1 MANTFSNTE
10 KVKMIATEVADK
22 CPYLKEATSYM
33 TQGQLDGKKYGRT
46 YKIYIPDPG
55 KVVDGLDADPDSLVE
70 VEVPVTLENKNT
82 SFEVNVWNKLTDIED
97 FKKEIV
103 KPKAVLLAQS
113 LDKAAIDQTVFKAAQ
128 ATVGSAN
135 FATLSDASM
144 KLDEAKVAG
153 TKVAFVKPTVAGKI
167 ANGGLANFIPDDIQ
181 RKIYADA
188 YLGQYAGAAVINEA
202 NLPVV
207 DATNIS
213 AAAAKLVL
221 DANSGNKSFEPVTSV
236 SGTGLKAGWAFSAD
250 GLKVV
255 GKDGI
260 QTDQDYTI
268 IVDKDGKIP
277 ELRIT
282 VDGNAEGNPNAW
294 VPASQ
299 SAATA
304 INLTPILTE
313 GAKYYVGQ
321 VRTQKALGVDTYK
334 FDDLPGSENATETVD
349 GISIKMSQYGDGQ
362 HMKVL
367 GRLDAPHAF
376 TLPEPREA
384 VTVYF
389 ER

>member
-1 MANTFSNTE
+1 MANVFSNTD

-46 YKIYIPDPG
+46 YKVYIPDPG
-55 KVVDGLDADPDSLVE
+55 KVVDGLVADPDNLQE

-113 LDKAAIDQTVFKAAQ
+113 LDKAAIDTTVFKAAQ
-128 ATVGSAN
+128 AVVGSAN

-144 KLDEAKVAG
+144 ALDEAKVAG

-213 AAAAKLVL
+213 T
-221 DANSGNKSFEPVTSV
+221 ANASVTLTDVSGKGFEPITSV

-260 QTDQDYTI
+260 QTDQDYAI

-282 VDGNAEGNPNAW
+282 VDGQAFGNPNAW
-294 VPASQ
+294 VASGT
-299 SAATA
+299 SA
-304 INLTPILTE
+304 LTLSPILTE
-313 GAKYYVGQ
+313 GSKYYVGQ

-334 FDDLPGSENATETVD
+334 FEDLPGSENATETVD
-349 GISIKMSQYGDGQ
+349 GISIKMSQYGNGTN
-362 HMKVL
+362 MTVL
-367 GRLDAPHAF
+367 GRLDAPYAF

-389 ER
+389 KK

>member
-1 MANTFSNTE
+1 MANVFSNTD

-46 YKIYIPDPG
+46 YKVYIPDPG
-55 KVVDGLDADPDSLVE
+55 KVVDGLVADPDNLQE

-113 LDKAAIDQTVFKAAQ
+113 LDKAAIDTTVFKAAQ
-128 ATVGSAN
+128 AVVGSAN

-144 KLDEAKVAG
+144 ALDEAKVAG

-213 AAAAKLVL
+213 AANASVTLTDV
-221 DANSGNKSFEPVTSV
+221 SGKGFEPITSV
-236 SGTGLKAGWAFSAD
+236 SGTGLKAGWAFSAE

-260 QTDQDYTI
+260 QTEQDYAI

-282 VDGNAEGNPNAW
+282 VDGQAFGNPNAW
-294 VPASQ
+294 VASGT
-299 SAATA
+299 TA
-304 INLTPILTE
+304 LTLRPILNE
-313 GAKYYVGQ
+313 GDKYFVGQ

-349 GISIKMSQYGDGQ
+349 GISIKMSQYGNGTN
-362 HMKVL
+362 MTVL
-367 GRLDAPHAF
+367 GRLDAPYAF

-389 ER
+389 KK

>member
-1 MANTFSNTE
+1 MANEFSNTQ

-33 TQGQLDGKKYGRT
+33 TQGQLEGKKYGRT
-46 YKIYIPDPG
+46 YKVYIPDPG
-55 KVVDGLDADPDSLVE
+55 KVVDGLDADPADINE

-113 LDKAAIDQTVFKAAQ
+113 LDKAAIDKTVFNAAQ
-128 ATVGSAN
+128 AVVGSAN

-144 KLDEAKVAG
+144 ALDEAKVAG
-153 TKVAFVKPTVAGKI
+153 TKVCFVKPTVAGKI

-181 RKIYADA
+181 RDIYREN

-213 AAAAKLVL
+213 AAAASVTLTDV
-221 DANSGNKSFEPVTSV
+221 SGKGFEPITSV
-236 SGTGLKAGWAFSAD
+236 SGTGLKAGWAFTAD

-260 QTDQDYTI
+260 QTDQDYAI

-282 VDGNAEGNPNAW
+282 VEGQAFGNPNAW
-294 VPASQ
+294 VKSGT
-299 SAATA
+299 SA
-304 INLTPILTE
+304 LTLSPILEE
-313 GAKYYVGQ
+313 GKKYFVGQ

-349 GISIKMSQYGDGQ
+349 GISIKMSQYGDGN

-376 TLPEPREA
+376 TLPEQREA
-384 VTVYF
+384 VAVYF
-389 ER
+389 EKA

>member
-1 MANTFSNTE
+1 MANVFSNTD

-46 YKIYIPDPG
+46 YKVYIPDPG
-55 KVVDGLDADPDSLVE
+55 KVVDGLVADPDNLQE

-113 LDKAAIDQTVFKAAQ
+113 LDKAAIDTTVFKAAQ
-128 ATVGSAN
+128 AVVGSAN

-144 KLDEAKVAG
+144 ALDEAKVAG

-213 AAAAKLVL
+213 AANASVTLTDV
-221 DANSGNKSFEPVTSV
+221 SGKGFEPITSV

-260 QTDQDYTI
+260 QTDQDYAI

-282 VDGNAEGNPNAW
+282 VDGQAFGNPNAW
-294 VPASQ
+294 VASGT
-299 SAATA
+299 SA
-304 INLTPILTE
+304 LTLSPILGE
-313 GAKYYVGQ
+313 GKKFYVGQ

-334 FDDLPGSENATETVD
+334 FEDLPGSENATETVD
-349 GISIKMSQYGDGQ
+349 GISIKMSQYGNGTN
-362 HMKVL
+362 MTVL
-367 GRLDAPHAF
+367 GRLDAPYAF

-389 ER
+389 EK

>member
-1 MANTFSNTE
+1 MANSFSNTE
-10 KVKMIATEVADK
+10 KVKMVATKVADE
-22 CPYLKEATSYM
+22 CTYLKEATSYM
-33 TQGQLDGKKYGRT
+33 TQGQLEGKKYGRT

-55 KVVDGLDADPDSLVE
+55 KVVDGLDADPDSIVE
-70 VEVPVTLENKNT
+70 VEVPVTLDNKNT
-82 SFEVNVWNKLTDIED
+82 SFELDAWNRLTDIED

-103 KPKAVLLAQS
+103 NKRAVKLAQS
-113 LDKAAIDQTVFKAAQ
+113 LDTAAIEQCVFKSAQ
-128 ATVGSAN
+128 AVVGSAN
-135 FATLSDASM
+135 FATLSDASEAL
-144 KLDEAKVAG
+144 KEAKVAG
-153 TKVAFVKPTVAGKI
+153 KRVAFVKPTVAGKI
-167 ANGGLANFIPDDIQ
+167 ANGGLANYIPDDIQ
-181 RKIYADA
+181 RDIYREN

-213 AAAAKLVL
+213 AAAASVTLTDV
-221 DANSGNKSFEPVTSV
+221 SGKGFEPITSV
-236 SGTGLKAGWAFSAD
+236 SGTGLKAGWAFTAD

-260 QTDQDYTI
+260 ETDQDYAI

-282 VDGNAEGNPNAW
+282 VEGQAYGNPNAW
-294 VPASQ
+294 VKSGT
-299 SAATA
+299 SA
-304 INLTPILTE
+304 LSLSPVLTE
-313 GAKYYVGQ
+313 GKKYYVGQ

-349 GISIKMSQYGDGQ
+349 GISIKMSQYGDGN

-376 TLPEPREA
+376 TLPEQREA

-389 ER
+389 EK

>member
-1 MANTFSNTE
+1 MANSFSNTE

-33 TQGQLDGKKYGRT
+33 TQGQLEGKKYGRT
-46 YKIYIPDPG
+46 YKVYIPDPG

-82 SFEVNVWNKLTDIED
+82 SFEVNAWNKLTDIED

-113 LDKAAIDQTVFKAAQ
+113 LDKAAIDKTVFNAAQ
-128 ATVGSAN
+128 AVVGSAN

-144 KLDEAKVAG
+144 ALDEAKVAG

-207 DATNIS
+207 NATNIS
-213 AAAAKLVL
+213 AAAASVTLTDV
-221 DANSGNKSFEPVTSV
+221 SGKGFEPITAI
-236 SGTGLKAGWAFSAD
+236 SGTGLKDGWAFSAD

-260 QTDQDYTI
+260 QTDQDYI
-268 IVDKDGKIP
+268 IIAKKDGSIP

-282 VDGNAEGNPNAW
+282 VDGEAYGNPNAW
-294 VPASQ
+294 VASGT
-299 SAATA
+299 SA
-304 INLTPILTE
+304 LTLAPILTE
-313 GAKYYVGQ
+313 GKSYYVGQ
-321 VRTQKALGVDTYK
+321 VRTQKALGVDTYT

-376 TLPEPREA
+376 TLPEQREA

-389 ER
+389 EKA

>member
-1 MANTFSNTE
+1 MANVFSNTD

-46 YKIYIPDPG
+46 YKVYIPDPG
-55 KVVDGLDADPDSLVE
+55 KVVDGLVADPDNLQE

-113 LDKAAIDQTVFKAAQ
+113 LDKAAIDTTVFKAAQ
-128 ATVGSAN
+128 AVVGSAN

-144 KLDEAKVAG
+144 ALDEAKVAG

-213 AAAAKLVL
+213 AANASVTLTDV
-221 DANSGNKSFEPVTSV
+221 SGKGFEPITSV
-236 SGTGLKAGWAFSAD
+236 SGTGLKAGWAFSAE

-260 QTDQDYTI
+260 QTEQDYAI

-282 VDGNAEGNPNAW
+282 VDGQAFGNPNAW
-294 VPASQ
+294 VASGT
-299 SAATA
+299 SA
-304 INLTPILTE
+304 LTLQPILNE
-313 GAKYYVGQ
+313 GDKYFVGQ

-349 GISIKMSQYGDGQ
+349 GISIKMSQYGNGTN
-362 HMKVL
+362 MTVL
-367 GRLDAPHAF
+367 GRLDAPYAF

-389 ER
+389 KK

>member
-1 MANTFSNTE
+1 MANEFSNTK

-46 YKIYIPDPG
+46 YKVYIPDPG
-55 KVVDGLDADPDSLVE
+55 KVVDGLDADPADITE

-113 LDKAAIDQTVFKAAQ
+113 LDKAAIDKTVFNAAQ
-128 ATVGSAN
+128 AVVGSAN

-144 KLDEAKVAG
+144 ALDEAKVAG
-153 TKVAFVKPTVAGKI
+153 TKVCFVKPTVAGKI

-181 RKIYADA
+181 RDIYREN

-213 AAAAKLVL
+213 AANASVTLTDV
-221 DANSGNKSFEPVTSV
+221 SGKGFEPITSV
-236 SGTGLKAGWAFSAD
+236 SGTGLKAGWAFTAD

-260 QTDQDYTI
+260 ETDQDYAI

-282 VDGNAEGNPNAW
+282 VEGQAYGNPNAW
-294 VPASQ
+294 VKSGT
-299 SAATA
+299 SA
-304 INLTPILTE
+304 LTLSPILTE
-313 GAKYYVGQ
+313 GKKYFVGQ

-349 GISIKMSQYGDGQ
+349 GISIKMSQYGDGN

-376 TLPEPREA
+376 TLPEQREA
-384 VTVYF
+384 VAVYF
-389 ER
+389 EK

>member
-1 MANTFSNTE
+1 MANVFSNTE

-46 YKIYIPDPG
+46 YNVYIPDPG
-55 KVVDGLDADPDSLVE
+55 KVVDGLVADPDSLQE

-113 LDKAAIDQTVFKAAQ
+113 LDKAAIDTTVFKAAQ
-128 ATVGSAN
+128 AVVGSAN

-144 KLDEAKVAG
+144 ALDEAKVAG

-213 AAAAKLVL
+213 AANASVTLTDV
-221 DANSGNKSFEPVTSV
+221 SGKGFKPITSV
-236 SGTGLKAGWAFSAD
+236 SGTGLKAGWAFSAE

-260 QTDQDYTI
+260 QTEQDYAI

-282 VDGNAEGNPNAW
+282 VDGQAFGNPNAW
-294 VPASQ
+294 VASGT
-299 SAATA
+299 TA
-304 INLTPILTE
+304 LTLTPILNE
-313 GAKYYVGQ
+313 GDKYFVGQ

-349 GISIKMSQYGDGQ
+349 GISIKMSQYGNGTN
-362 HMKVL
+362 MTVL
-367 GRLDAPHAF
+367 GRLDAPYAF

-389 ER
+389 KK

>member
-1 MANTFSNTE
+1 MANEFSNTK

-46 YKIYIPDPG
+46 SKVYIPDPG
-55 KVVDGLDADPDSLVE
+55 KVVDGLDADPADITE

-113 LDKAAIDQTVFKAAQ
+113 LDKAAIDKTVFNAAQ
-128 ATVGSAN
+128 AVVGSAN

-144 KLDEAKVAG
+144 ALDEAKVAG
-153 TKVAFVKPTVAGKI
+153 TKVCFVKPTVAGKI

-181 RKIYADA
+181 RDIYREN

-207 DATNIS
+207 NATNIS
-213 AAAAKLVL
+213 AANASITLTDV
-221 DANSGNKSFEPVTSV
+221 SGKGFEPVTSI
-236 SGTGLKAGWAFSAD
+236 SGTGLKAGWAFSAN

-260 QTDQDYTI
+260 ETDQDYAI

-282 VDGNAEGNPNAW
+282 VEGQAYGNPNAW
-294 VPASQ
+294 VASGT
-299 SAATA
+299 SA
-304 INLTPILTE
+304 LTLSPILEE
-313 GAKYYVGQ
+313 GKSYYVGQ

-349 GISIKMSQYGDGQ
+349 GISIKMSQYGDGN

-376 TLPEPREA
+376 TLPEQREA
-384 VTVYF
+384 VAVYF
-389 ER
+389 EK

>member
-1 MANTFSNTE
+1 MANEFSNTQ

-33 TQGQLDGKKYGRT
+33 TQGQLEGKKYGRT
-46 YKIYIPDPG
+46 YKVYIPDPG
-55 KVVDGLDADPDSLVE
+55 KVVDGLDADPADINE

-113 LDKAAIDQTVFKAAQ
+113 LDKAAIDKTVFNAAQ
-128 ATVGSAN
+128 AVVGSAN

-144 KLDEAKVAG
+144 ALDEAKVAG
-153 TKVAFVKPTVAGKI
+153 TKVCFVKPTVAGKI

-181 RKIYADA
+181 RDIYREN

-207 DATNIS
+207 DAKDIS
-213 AAAAKLVL
+213 AANASVTLTDV
-221 DANSGNKSFEPVTSV
+221 SGKGFKPITSV
-236 SGTGLKAGWAFSAD
+236 SGTGLKAGWAFTAD

-260 QTDQDYTI
+260 ETDQDYAI

-282 VDGNAEGNPNAW
+282 VEGEAFGNPNAW
-294 VPASQ
+294 VKSGT
-299 SAATA
+299 TA
-304 INLTPILTE
+304 LTLSPILEE
-313 GAKYYVGQ
+313 GKKYYVGQ

-349 GISIKMSQYGDGQ
+349 GISIKMSQYGDGN

-376 TLPEPREA
+376 TLPEQREA

-389 ER
+389 EK

>member
-1 MANTFSNTE
+1 MANVFSNTD

-46 YKIYIPDPG
+46 YMVYIPDPG
-55 KVVDGLDADPDSLVE
+55 KVVDGLVADPDNLQE

-113 LDKAAIDQTVFKAAQ
+113 LDKAAIDTTVFKAAQ
-128 ATVGSAN
+128 AVVGSAN

-144 KLDEAKVAG
+144 ALDEAKVAG

-213 AAAAKLVL
+213 AANASVTMT
-221 DANSGNKSFEPVTSV
+221 DVSGKGFEPITSV
-236 SGTGLKAGWAFSAD
+236 SGTGLKAGWAFSAE

-260 QTDQDYTI
+260 QTDQDYAI

-282 VDGNAEGNPNAW
+282 VDGQAFGNPNAW
-294 VPASQ
+294 VASGT
-299 SAATA
+299 SA
-304 INLTPILTE
+304 LTLSPILTE
-313 GAKYYVGQ
+313 GSKYYVGQ

-334 FDDLPGSENATETVD
+334 FEDLPGSENATETVD
-349 GISIKMSQYGDGQ
+349 GISIKMSQYGNGTN
-362 HMKVL
+362 MTVL
-367 GRLDAPHAF
+367 GRLDAPYAF

-389 ER
+389 KK

>member
-1 MANTFSNTE
+1 MANSFSNTE

-33 TQGQLDGKKYGRT
+33 TQGQLEGKKYGRT
-46 YKIYIPDPG
+46 YKVYIPDPG

-82 SFEVNVWNKLTDIED
+82 SFEVNAWNKLTDIED

-113 LDKAAIDQTVFKAAQ
+113 LDKAAIDKTVFNAAQ
-128 ATVGSAN
+128 AVVGSAN
-135 FATLSDASM
+135 FATLSEASM
-144 KLDEAKVAG
+144 ALDEAKVAG

-207 DATNIS
+207 NATNIS
-213 AAAAKLVL
+213 AAAAAVTLTDV
-221 DANSGNKSFEPVTSV
+221 SGKGFEPVTSI
-236 SGTGLKAGWAFSAD
+236 SGTGLKDGWAFSAN

-260 QTDQDYTI
+260 QTDQDYI
-268 IVDKDGKIP
+268 IIAKKDGSIP

-282 VDGNAEGNPNAW
+282 VDGEAYGNPNAW
-294 VPASQ
+294 VASGT
-299 SAATA
+299 SA
-304 INLTPILTE
+304 LTLSPILTE
-313 GAKYYVGQ
+313 GKSYYVGQ

-376 TLPEPREA
+376 TLPEQREA

-389 ER
+389 EK

>member
-1 MANTFSNTE
+1 MANSFSNTE

-113 LDKAAIDQTVFKAAQ
+113 LDKAAIDQTVFKSAQ
-128 ATVGSAN
+128 AVVGSAN

-144 KLDEAKVAG
+144 ALDEAKVAG

-207 DATNIS
+207 DATDIS
-213 AAAAKLVL
+213 AAAASLTL
-221 DANSGNKSFEPVTSV
+221 SPNSGNKSFAPVTGAN
-236 SGTGLKAGWAFSAD
+236 GTGLKAGWAFSAS

-260 QTDQDYTI
+260 QTDQDYI
-268 IVDKDGKIP
+268 VIVDKDGKIP

-294 VPASQ
+294 VPASMSAST
-299 SAATA
+299 SAA
-304 INLTPILTE
+304 LTPILTE

-376 TLPEPREA
+376 TLPEPRES

-389 ER
+389 QK

>member
-1 MANTFSNTE
+1 MANSFSNTE

-113 LDKAAIDQTVFKAAQ
+113 LDKAAIDQTVFKSAQ
-128 ATVGSAN
+128 AVVGSAN

-144 KLDEAKVAG
+144 ALDEAKVAG

-207 DATNIS
+207 DATSIS
-213 AAAAKLVL
+213 AAAASVTLTDV
-221 DANSGNKSFEPVTSV
+221 SGKGFEPITSV
-236 SGTGLKAGWAFSAD
+236 SGTGLKAGWAFSAN

-260 QTDQDYTI
+260 QTDQDYAI

-282 VDGNAEGNPNAW
+282 VDGQAYGNPNAW
-294 VPASQ
+294 VASGT
-299 SAATA
+299 SA
-304 INLTPILTE
+304 LTLAPILTE

-376 TLPEPREA
+376 TLPEARES

-389 ER
+389 QK

>member
-1 MANTFSNTE
+1 MANEFSNTQ

-33 TQGQLDGKKYGRT
+33 TQGQLEGKKYGRT
-46 YKIYIPDPG
+46 YKVYIPDPG
-55 KVVDGLDADPDSLVE
+55 KVVDGLDADPADINE

-113 LDKAAIDQTVFKAAQ
+113 LDKAAIDKTVFNAAQ
-128 ATVGSAN
+128 AVVGSAN

-144 KLDEAKVAG
+144 ALDEAKVAG
-153 TKVAFVKPTVAGKI
+153 TKVCFVKPTVAGKI

-181 RKIYADA
+181 RDIYREN

-207 DATNIS
+207 DAKDIS
-213 AAAAKLVL
+213 AAAASVTLTDV
-221 DANSGNKSFEPVTSV
+221 SGKGFEPITSV
-236 SGTGLKAGWAFSAD
+236 SGTGLKAGWAFTAD

-260 QTDQDYTI
+260 ETDQDYAI

-282 VDGNAEGNPNAW
+282 VEGEAFGNPNAW
-294 VPASQ
+294 VKSGT
-299 SAATA
+299 SA
-304 INLTPILTE
+304 LTLSPILEE
-313 GAKYYVGQ
+313 GKKYYVGQ

-349 GISIKMSQYGDGQ
+349 GISIKMSQYGDGN

-376 TLPEPREA
+376 TLPEQREA

-389 ER
+389 EK

>member
-1 MANTFSNTE
+1 MANVFSNTD

-46 YKIYIPDPG
+46 YKVYIPDPG
-55 KVVDGLDADPDSLVE
+55 KVVDGLVADPDNLQE

-113 LDKAAIDQTVFKAAQ
+113 LDKAAIDTTVFKASQ
-128 ATVGSAN
+128 AVVGSAN

-144 KLDEAKVAG
+144 ALDEAKVAG

-213 AAAAKLVL
+213 AANASVTLTDV
-221 DANSGNKSFEPVTSV
+221 SGKGFEPITSV
-236 SGTGLKAGWAFSAD
+236 SGTGLKAGWAFTAD

-260 QTDQDYTI
+260 QTEQDYAI

-282 VDGNAEGNPNAW
+282 VDGQAFGNPNAW
-294 VPASQ
+294 VASGT
-299 SAATA
+299 SA
-304 INLTPILTE
+304 LTLSPVLTE
-313 GAKYYVGQ
+313 GKKYFVGQ

-349 GISIKMSQYGDGQ
+349 GISIKMSQYGNGTN
-362 HMKVL
+362 MTVL
-367 GRLDAPHAF
+367 GRLDAPYAF

-389 ER
+389 EKA

>member
-1 MANTFSNTE
+1 MANSFSNTE

-33 TQGQLDGKKYGRT
+33 TQGQLEGKKYGRT
-46 YKIYIPDPG
+46 YKVYIPDPG

-82 SFEVNVWNKLTDIED
+82 SFEVNAWNKLTDIED

-113 LDKAAIDQTVFKAAQ
+113 LDKAAIDKTVFNAAQ
-128 ATVGSAN
+128 AVVGSAN
-135 FATLSDASM
+135 FATLSEASM
-144 KLDEAKVAG
+144 ALDEAKVAG

-207 DATNIS
+207 NATNIS
-213 AAAAKLVL
+213 AAAASVTLTDV
-221 DANSGNKSFEPVTSV
+221 SGKGFEPITAI
-236 SGTGLKAGWAFSAD
+236 SGTGLKDGWAFSAN

-260 QTDQDYTI
+260 QTDQDYI
-268 IVDKDGKIP
+268 IIAKKDGSIP

-282 VDGNAEGNPNAW
+282 VDGEAYGNPNAW
-294 VPASQ
+294 VASGT
-299 SAATA
+299 SA
-304 INLTPILTE
+304 LTLSPILTE
-313 GAKYYVGQ
+313 GKSYYVGQ

-376 TLPEPREA
+376 TLPEQREA

-389 ER
+389 EK

>member
-1 MANTFSNTE
+1 MANEFSNTQ
-10 KVKMIATEVADK
+10 KVKMVATEVADK

-46 YKIYIPDPG
+46 YKVYIPDPG
-55 KVVDGLDADPDSLVE
+55 KVVDGLDADPADINE

-113 LDKAAIDQTVFKAAQ
+113 LDKAAIDKTVFNAAQ
-128 ATVGSAN
+128 AVVGSAN

-144 KLDEAKVAG
+144 ALDEAKVAG
-153 TKVAFVKPTVAGKI
+153 TKVCFVKPTVAGKI

-181 RKIYADA
+181 RDIYREN

-207 DATNIS
+207 NATNIS
-213 AAAAKLVL
+213 AANASITLTDV
-221 DANSGNKSFEPVTSV
+221 SGKGFEPVTSI
-236 SGTGLKAGWAFSAD
+236 SGTGLKAGWAFTAD

-260 QTDQDYTI
+260 ETDQDYAI

-282 VDGNAEGNPNAW
+282 VEGQAYGNPNAW
-294 VPASQ
+294 VASGT
-299 SAATA
+299 SA
-304 INLTPILTE
+304 LTLSPVLTE
-313 GAKYYVGQ
+313 GKSYYVGQ

-349 GISIKMSQYGDGQ
+349 GISIKMSQYGDGN

-376 TLPEPREA
+376 TLPEQREA
-384 VTVYF
+384 VAVYF
-389 ER
+389 EK

>member
-1 MANTFSNTE
+1 MANEFSNTQ

-33 TQGQLDGKKYGRT
+33 TQGQLEGKKYGRT
-46 YKIYIPDPG
+46 YKVYIPDPG
-55 KVVDGLDADPDSLVE
+55 KVVDGLDADPADINE

-113 LDKAAIDQTVFKAAQ
+113 LDKAAIDKTVFNAAQ
-128 ATVGSAN
+128 AVVGSAN

-144 KLDEAKVAG
+144 ALDEAKVAG
-153 TKVAFVKPTVAGKI
+153 TKVCFVKPTVAGKI

-181 RKIYADA
+181 RDIYREN

-213 AAAAKLVL
+213 AAAASVTLTDV
-221 DANSGNKSFEPVTSV
+221 SGKGFEPITSV
-236 SGTGLKAGWAFSAD
+236 SGTGLKAGWAFTAD

-260 QTDQDYTI
+260 QTDQDYAI

-282 VDGNAEGNPNAW
+282 VDGEAFGNPNAW
-294 VPASQ
+294 VASGT
-299 SAATA
+299 SS
-304 INLTPILTE
+304 LTLSPILTE
-313 GAKYYVGQ
+313 GKKYYVGQ

-349 GISIKMSQYGDGQ
+349 GISIKMSQYGDGN

-376 TLPEPREA
+376 TLPEQREA

-389 ER
+389 EK

>member
-1 MANTFSNTE
+1 MANEFSNTQ

-33 TQGQLDGKKYGRT
+33 TQGQLEGKKYGRT
-46 YKIYIPDPG
+46 YKVYIPDPG
-55 KVVDGLDADPDSLVE
+55 KVVDGLDADPADINE

-113 LDKAAIDQTVFKAAQ
+113 LDKAAIDKTVFNAAQ
-128 ATVGSAN
+128 AVVGSAN

-144 KLDEAKVAG
+144 ALDEAKVAG
-153 TKVAFVKPTVAGKI
+153 TKVCFVKPTVAGKI

-181 RKIYADA
+181 RDIYREN

-207 DATNIS
+207 NATNIS
-213 AAAAKLVL
+213 AANASVTLTDV
-221 DANSGNKSFEPVTSV
+221 SGKGFEPITSV
-236 SGTGLKAGWAFSAD
+236 SGTGLKAGWAFSAN

-260 QTDQDYTI
+260 ETDQDYAI

-282 VDGNAEGNPNAW
+282 VEGQAYGNPNAW
-294 VPASQ
+294 VASGT
-299 SAATA
+299 SA
-304 INLTPILTE
+304 LTLSPILEE
-313 GAKYYVGQ
+313 GKSYYVGQ

-349 GISIKMSQYGDGQ
+349 GISIKMSQYGDGN

-376 TLPEPREA
+376 TLPEQREA
-384 VTVYF
+384 VAVYF
-389 ER
+389 EK

>member
-1 MANTFSNTE
+1 MANEFSNTQ

-33 TQGQLDGKKYGRT
+33 TQGQLEGKKYGRT
-46 YKIYIPDPG
+46 YKVYIPDPG
-55 KVVDGLDADPDSLVE
+55 KVVDGLDADPADINE

-113 LDKAAIDQTVFKAAQ
+113 LDKAAIDKTVFNAAQ
-128 ATVGSAN
+128 AVVGSAN

-144 KLDEAKVAG
+144 ALDEAKVAG
-153 TKVAFVKPTVAGKI
+153 TKVCFVKPTVAGKI

-181 RKIYADA
+181 RDIYREN

-213 AAAAKLVL
+213 AAAASVTLTDV
-221 DANSGNKSFEPVTSV
+221 SGKGFEPITSV
-236 SGTGLKAGWAFSAD
+236 SGTGLKAGWAFTAD

-260 QTDQDYTI
+260 QTDQDYAI

-282 VDGNAEGNPNAW
+282 VDGEAFGNPNAW
-294 VPASQ
+294 VASGT
-299 SAATA
+299 SA
-304 INLTPILTE
+304 LTLSPILTE
-313 GAKYYVGQ
+313 GKKYYVGQ

-349 GISIKMSQYGDGQ
+349 GISIKMSQYGDGN

-376 TLPEPREA
+376 TLPEQREA

-389 ER
+389 EK

>member
-1 MANTFSNTE
+1 MANSFSNTE

-33 TQGQLDGKKYGRT
+33 TQGQLEGKKYGRT
-46 YKIYIPDPG
+46 YKVYIPDPG

-82 SFEVNVWNKLTDIED
+82 SFEVNAWNKLTDIED

-113 LDKAAIDQTVFKAAQ
+113 LDKAAIDKTVFNAAQ
-128 ATVGSAN
+128 AVVGSAN
-135 FATLSDASM
+135 FATLSEASM
-144 KLDEAKVAG
+144 ALDEAKVAG

-207 DATNIS
+207 NATNIS
-213 AAAAKLVL
+213 AAAAAVTLTDV
-221 DANSGNKSFEPVTSV
+221 SGKGFEPITAI
-236 SGTGLKAGWAFSAD
+236 SGTGLKDGWAFSAD

-260 QTDQDYTI
+260 QTDQDYI
-268 IVDKDGKIP
+268 IIAKKDGSIP

-282 VDGNAEGNPNAW
+282 VDGEAYGNPNAW
-294 VPASQ
+294 VASGT
-299 SAATA
+299 SA
-304 INLTPILTE
+304 LTLSPILTE
-313 GAKYYVGQ
+313 GKSYYVGQ

-376 TLPEPREA
+376 TLPEQREA

-389 ER
+389 EK

>member
-1 MANTFSNTE
+1 MANEFSNTK

-46 YKIYIPDPG
+46 YKVYIPDPG
-55 KVVDGLDADPDSLVE
+55 KVVDGLDADPADITE

-113 LDKAAIDQTVFKAAQ
+113 LDKAAIDKTVFNAAQ
-128 ATVGSAN
+128 AVVGSAN

-144 KLDEAKVAG
+144 ALDEAKVAG
-153 TKVAFVKPTVAGKI
+153 TKVCFVKPTVAGKI

-181 RKIYADA
+181 RDIYREN

-207 DATNIS
+207 NAKNIS
-213 AAAAKLVL
+213 AANASITLTDV
-221 DANSGNKSFEPVTSV
+221 SGKGFEPVTSI
-236 SGTGLKAGWAFSAD
+236 SGTGLKAGWAFSAN

-260 QTDQDYTI
+260 ETDQDYAI

-282 VDGNAEGNPNAW
+282 VEGQAYGNPNAW
-294 VPASQ
+294 VASGT
-299 SAATA
+299 SA
-304 INLTPILTE
+304 LTLSPILTE
-313 GAKYYVGQ
+313 GKSYYVGQ

-349 GISIKMSQYGDGQ
+349 GISIKMSQYGDGN

-376 TLPEPREA
+376 TLPEQREA
-384 VTVYF
+384 VAVYF
-389 ER
+389 EK

>member
-1 MANTFSNTE
+1 MANVFSNTD

-46 YKIYIPDPG
+46 YKVYIPDPG
-55 KVVDGLDADPDSLVE
+55 KVVDGLVADPDNLQE

-113 LDKAAIDQTVFKAAQ
+113 LDKAAIDTTVFKAAQ
-128 ATVGSAN
+128 AVVGSAN

-144 KLDEAKVAG
+144 ALDEAKVAG

-213 AAAAKLVL
+213 AANASVTLTDV
-221 DANSGNKSFEPVTSV
+221 SGKGFEPITSV

-260 QTDQDYTI
+260 QTDQDYAI

-282 VDGNAEGNPNAW
+282 VDGQAFGNPNAW
-294 VPASQ
+294 VASGT
-299 SAATA
+299 SA
-304 INLTPILTE
+304 LTLSPILTE
-313 GAKYYVGQ
+313 GSKYYVGQ

-334 FDDLPGSENATETVD
+334 FEDLPGSENATETVD
-349 GISIKMSQYGDGQ
+349 GISIKMSQYGNGTN
-362 HMKVL
+362 MTVL
-367 GRLDAPHAF
+367 GRLDAPYAF

-389 ER
+389 KK

>member
-1 MANTFSNTE
+1 MANEFSNTQ

-33 TQGQLDGKKYGRT
+33 TQGQLEGKKYGRT
-46 YKIYIPDPG
+46 YKVYIPDPG
-55 KVVDGLDADPDSLVE
+55 KVVDGLDADPADINE

-113 LDKAAIDQTVFKAAQ
+113 LDKAAIDKTVFNAAQ
-128 ATVGSAN
+128 AVVGSAN

-144 KLDEAKVAG
+144 ALDEAKVAG
-153 TKVAFVKPTVAGKI
+153 TKVCFVKPTVAGKI

-181 RKIYADA
+181 RDIYREN

-213 AAAAKLVL
+213 AAAASVTLTDV
-221 DANSGNKSFEPVTSV
+221 SGKGFEPITSV
-236 SGTGLKAGWAFSAD
+236 SGTGLKAGWAFTAD

-260 QTDQDYTI
+260 QTDQDYAI

-282 VDGNAEGNPNAW
+282 VDGKAFGNPNAW
-294 VPASQ
+294 VASGT
-299 SAATA
+299 SA
-304 INLTPILTE
+304 LTLSPILTE
-313 GAKYYVGQ
+313 GKKYYVGQ

-349 GISIKMSQYGDGQ
+349 GISIKMSQYGDGN

-376 TLPEPREA
+376 TLPEQREA

-389 ER
+389 EK

>member
-1 MANTFSNTE
+1 MANSFSNTE

-113 LDKAAIDQTVFKAAQ
+113 LDKAAIDQTVFKSAQ
-128 ATVGSAN
+128 AVVGSAN

-144 KLDEAKVAG
+144 ALDEAKVAG

-207 DATNIS
+207 DATDIS
-213 AAAAKLVL
+213 AAAAGITLTDV
-221 DANSGNKSFEPVTSV
+221 SGKGFAPVTAI
-236 SGTGLKAGWAFSAD
+236 SGTGLKDGWAFSAN

-260 QTDQDYTI
+260 QTDQDYAI

-282 VDGNAEGNPNAW
+282 VDGQAYGNPNAW
-294 VPASQ
+294 VESGT
-299 SAATA
+299 SA
-304 INLTPILTE
+304 LTLSPILTE

-376 TLPEPREA
+376 TLPEARES

-389 ER
+389 QK

>member
-1 MANTFSNTE
+1 MANVFSNTD

-46 YKIYIPDPG
+46 YKVYIPDPG
-55 KVVDGLDADPDSLVE
+55 KVVDGLVADPDNLQE

-113 LDKAAIDQTVFKAAQ
+113 LDKAAIDTTVFKAAQ
-128 ATVGSAN
+128 AVVGSAN

-144 KLDEAKVAG
+144 ALDEAKVAG

-213 AAAAKLVL
+213 AANASVTLTDV
-221 DANSGNKSFEPVTSV
+221 SGKGFEPITSV
-236 SGTGLKAGWAFSAD
+236 SGTGLKAGWAFSAN

-260 QTDQDYTI
+260 QTDQDYAI

-282 VDGNAEGNPNAW
+282 VDGQAFGNPNAW
-294 VPASQ
+294 VASGT
-299 SAATA
+299 SA
-304 INLTPILTE
+304 LTLSPILTE
-313 GAKYYVGQ
+313 GSKYYVGQ

-334 FDDLPGSENATETVD
+334 FEDLPGSENATETVD
-349 GISIKMSQYGDGQ
+349 GISIKMSQYGNGTN
-362 HMKVL
+362 MTVL
-367 GRLDAPHAF
+367 GRLDAPYAF

-389 ER
+389 AK

>member
-1 MANTFSNTE
+1 MANVFSNTD

-46 YKIYIPDPG
+46 YKVYIPDPG
-55 KVVDGLDADPDSLVE
+55 KVVDGLVADPDNLQE

-113 LDKAAIDQTVFKAAQ
+113 LDKAAIDTTVFKAAQ
-128 ATVGSAN
+128 AVVGSAN

-144 KLDEAKVAG
+144 ALDEAKVAG

-213 AAAAKLVL
+213 AANASVTLT
-221 DANSGNKSFEPVTSV
+221 DESGKGFKPITSV
-236 SGTGLKAGWAFSAD
+236 SGTGLKAGWAFSAE

-260 QTDQDYTI
+260 QTEQDYAI

-282 VDGNAEGNPNAW
+282 VDGQAFGNPNAW
-294 VPASQ
+294 VASGT
-299 SAATA
+299 SA
-304 INLTPILTE
+304 LTLSPILNE
-313 GAKYYVGQ
+313 GDKYFVGQ

-349 GISIKMSQYGDGQ
+349 GISIKMSQYGNGTN
-362 HMKVL
+362 MTVL
-367 GRLDAPHAF
+367 GRLDAPYAF

-389 ER
+389 KK

>member
-1 MANTFSNTE
+1 MANEFSNTQ
-10 KVKMIATEVADK
+10 KVKMVATEVADK

-46 YKIYIPDPG
+46 YKVYIPDPG
-55 KVVDGLDADPDSLVE
+55 KVVDGLDADPADITE

-113 LDKAAIDQTVFKAAQ
+113 LDKAAIDKTVFNAAQ
-128 ATVGSAN
+128 AVVGSAN

-144 KLDEAKVAG
+144 ALDEAKVAG
-153 TKVAFVKPTVAGKI
+153 TKVCFVKPTVAGKI

-181 RKIYADA
+181 RDIYREN

-207 DATNIS
+207 NATNIS
-213 AAAAKLVL
+213 AANASITLTDV
-221 DANSGNKSFEPVTSV
+221 SGKGFEPVTSI
-236 SGTGLKAGWAFSAD
+236 SGTGLKAGWAFTAD

-260 QTDQDYTI
+260 ETDQDYAI
-268 IVDKDGKIP
+268 IIDKDGKIP

-282 VDGNAEGNPNAW
+282 VEGQAYGNPNAW
-294 VPASQ
+294 VASGT
-299 SAATA
+299 TA
-304 INLTPILTE
+304 LTLSPILTE
-313 GAKYYVGQ
+313 GKSYYVGQ

-349 GISIKMSQYGDGQ
+349 GISIKMSQYGDGN

-376 TLPEPREA
+376 TLPEQREA
-384 VTVYF
+384 VAVYF
-389 ER
+389 EK

>member
-1 MANTFSNTE
+1 MANVFSNTE

-46 YKIYIPDPG
+46 YKVYIPDPG
-55 KVVDGLDADPDSLVE
+55 KVVDGLVADPDNLQE

-113 LDKAAIDQTVFKAAQ
+113 LDKAAIDATVFKAAQ
-128 ATVGSAN
+128 AVVGSAN

-144 KLDEAKVAG
+144 ALDEAKVAG

-213 AAAAKLVL
+213 AANASVTLTDV
-221 DANSGNKSFEPVTSV
+221 SGKGFEPITSV
-236 SGTGLKAGWAFSAD
+236 SGTGLKAGWAFSAE

-260 QTDQDYTI
+260 QTEQDYAI

-282 VDGNAEGNPNAW
+282 VDGQAFGNPNAW
-294 VPASQ
+294 VASGT
-299 SAATA
+299 TA
-304 INLTPILTE
+304 LTLSPILKE
-313 GAKYYVGQ
+313 GDKYFVGQ
-321 VRTQKALGVDTYK
+321 VRTTKALGVDTYK
-334 FDDLPGSENATETVD
+334 FEDLPGSENATETVD
-349 GISIKMSQYGDGQ
+349 GISIKMSQYGNGTN
-362 HMKVL
+362 MTVL
-367 GRLDAPHAF
+367 GRLDAPYAF

-389 ER
+389 KK

>member
-1 MANTFSNTE
+1 MANEFSNTQ

-33 TQGQLDGKKYGRT
+33 TQGQLEGKKYGRT
-46 YKIYIPDPG
+46 YKVYIPDPG
-55 KVVDGLDADPDSLVE
+55 KVVDGLDADPADINE

-113 LDKAAIDQTVFKAAQ
+113 LDKAAIDKTVFNAAQ
-128 ATVGSAN
+128 AVVGSAN

-144 KLDEAKVAG
+144 ALDEAKVAG
-153 TKVAFVKPTVAGKI
+153 TKVCFVKPTVAGKI

-181 RKIYADA
+181 RDIYREN

-213 AAAAKLVL
+213 AAAASVTLPDV
-221 DANSGNKSFEPVTSV
+221 SGKGFEPITSV
-236 SGTGLKAGWAFSAD
+236 SGTGLKAGWAFTAD

-260 QTDQDYTI
+260 QTDQDYAI

-282 VDGNAEGNPNAW
+282 VDGEAFGNPNAW
-294 VPASQ
+294 VASGT
-299 SAATA
+299 SA
-304 INLTPILTE
+304 LTLSPILTE
-313 GAKYYVGQ
+313 GKKYYVGQ

-349 GISIKMSQYGDGQ
+349 GISIKMSQYGDGN

-376 TLPEPREA
+376 TLPEQREA

-389 ER
+389 EK

>member
-1 MANTFSNTE
+1 MANSFSNTE

-33 TQGQLDGKKYGRT
+33 TQGQLEGKKYGRT
-46 YKIYIPDPG
+46 YKVYIPDPG

-82 SFEVNVWNKLTDIED
+82 SFEVNAWNKLTDIED

-113 LDKAAIDQTVFKAAQ
+113 LDKAAIDKTVFNAAQ
-128 ATVGSAN
+128 AVVGQAN
-135 FATLSDASM
+135 FATLSEASM
-144 KLDEAKVAG
+144 ALDEAKVAG

-207 DATNIS
+207 DAKNIS
-213 AAAAKLVL
+213 AAAASVTLTDV
-221 DANSGNKSFEPVTSV
+221 SGKGFEPITAI
-236 SGTGLKAGWAFSAD
+236 SGTGLKDGWAFSAD

-260 QTDQDYTI
+260 QTDQDYI
-268 IVDKDGKIP
+268 IIAKKDGSIP

-282 VDGNAEGNPNAW
+282 VDGEAFGNPNAW
-294 VPASQ
+294 VASGT
-299 SAATA
+299 SS
-304 INLTPILTE
+304 LTLSPILEE
-313 GAKYYVGQ
+313 GKKYYVGQ

-349 GISIKMSQYGDGQ
+349 GISIKMSQYGDGK
-362 HMKVL
+362 HMTVL

-376 TLPEPREA
+376 TLPEQREA

-389 ER
+389 EK

>member
-1 MANTFSNTE
+1 MANEFSNTQ

-33 TQGQLDGKKYGRT
+33 TQGQLEGKKYGRT
-46 YKIYIPDPG
+46 YKVYIPDPG
-55 KVVDGLDADPDSLVE
+55 KVVDGLDADPADINE

-113 LDKAAIDQTVFKAAQ
+113 LDKAAIDKTVFNAAQ
-128 ATVGSAN
+128 AVVGSAN

-144 KLDEAKVAG
+144 ALDEAKVAG
-153 TKVAFVKPTVAGKI
+153 TKVCFVKPTVAGKI

-181 RKIYADA
+181 RDIYREN

-207 DATNIS
+207 NATNIS
-213 AAAAKLVL
+213 AANASITLTDV
-221 DANSGNKSFEPVTSV
+221 SGKGFEPITSV
-236 SGTGLKAGWAFSAD
+236 SGTGLKAGWAFTAD

-260 QTDQDYTI
+260 ETDQDYAI

-282 VDGNAEGNPNAW
+282 VEGEAFGNPNAW
-294 VPASQ
+294 VASGT
-299 SAATA
+299 SA
-304 INLTPILTE
+304 LTLSPILEE
-313 GAKYYVGQ
+313 GKSYYVGQ

-349 GISIKMSQYGDGQ
+349 GISIKMSQYGDGN

-376 TLPEPREA
+376 TLPEQREA

-389 ER
+389 EK

>member
-1 MANTFSNTE
+1 MANSFSNTE

-33 TQGQLDGKKYGRT
+33 TQGQLEGKKYGRT
-46 YKIYIPDPG
+46 YKVYIPDPG

-82 SFEVNVWNKLTDIED
+82 SFEVNAWNKLTDIED

-113 LDKAAIDQTVFKAAQ
+113 LDKAAIDKTVFNAAQ
-128 ATVGSAN
+128 AVVGSAN
-135 FATLSDASM
+135 FATLSEASM
-144 KLDEAKVAG
+144 ALDEAKVAG

-207 DATNIS
+207 NATNIS
-213 AAAAKLVL
+213 AAAASVTLTDV
-221 DANSGNKSFEPVTSV
+221 SGKGFEPVTSI
-236 SGTGLKAGWAFSAD
+236 SGTGLKDGWAFSAD

-260 QTDQDYTI
+260 QTDQDYI
-268 IVDKDGKIP
+268 IIAKKDGSIP

-282 VDGNAEGNPNAW
+282 VDGEAYGNPNAW
-294 VPASQ
+294 VASGT
-299 SAATA
+299 SA
-304 INLTPILTE
+304 LTLAPILTE
-313 GAKYYVGQ
+313 GKSYYVGQ
-321 VRTQKALGVDTYK
+321 VRTQKALGVDTYT

-376 TLPEPREA
+376 TLPEQREA

-389 ER
+389 EK

>member
-1 MANTFSNTE
+1 MANSFSNTE

-33 TQGQLDGKKYGRT
+33 TQGQLEGKKYGRT
-46 YKIYIPDPG
+46 YKVYIPDPG

-82 SFEVNVWNKLTDIED
+82 SFEVNAWNKLTDIED

-113 LDKAAIDQTVFKAAQ
+113 LDKAAIDKTVFNAAQ
-128 ATVGSAN
+128 AVVGSAN
-135 FATLSDASM
+135 FATLSEASM
-144 KLDEAKVAG
+144 ALDEAKVAG

-207 DATNIS
+207 NATNIS
-213 AAAAKLVL
+213 AAAAAVTLTDV
-221 DANSGNKSFEPVTSV
+221 SGKGFEPITAI
-236 SGTGLKAGWAFSAD
+236 SGTGLKDGWAFSAD

-260 QTDQDYTI
+260 QTDQDYI
-268 IVDKDGKIP
+268 IIAKKDGSIP

-282 VDGNAEGNPNAW
+282 VDGEAYGNPNAW
-294 VPASQ
+294 VASGT
-299 SAATA
+299 SA
-304 INLTPILTE
+304 LTLSPILTE
-313 GAKYYVGQ
+313 GKSYYVGQ

-376 TLPEPREA
+376 TLPEQREA

-389 ER
+389 EKA

>member
-1 MANTFSNTE
+1 MANEFSNTK

-46 YKIYIPDPG
+46 YKVYIPDPG
-55 KVVDGLDADPDSLVE
+55 KVVDGLDADPADITE

-113 LDKAAIDQTVFKAAQ
+113 LDKAAIDKTVFNAAQ
-128 ATVGSAN
+128 AVVGSAN

-144 KLDEAKVAG
+144 ALDEAKVAG
-153 TKVAFVKPTVAGKI
+153 TKVCFVKPTVAGKI

-181 RKIYADA
+181 RDIYREN

-213 AAAAKLVL
+213 AANASVTLTDV
-221 DANSGNKSFEPVTSV
+221 SGKGFEPITSV
-236 SGTGLKAGWAFSAD
+236 SGTGLKAGWAFTAD

-260 QTDQDYTI
+260 ETDQDYAI

-282 VDGNAEGNPNAW
+282 VEGQAYGNPNAW
-294 VPASQ
+294 VKSGT
-299 SAATA
+299 TA
-304 INLTPILTE
+304 LTLSPVLTE
-313 GAKYYVGQ
+313 GKKYFVGQ

-349 GISIKMSQYGDGQ
+349 GISIKMSQYGDGN

-376 TLPEPREA
+376 TLPEQREA
-384 VTVYF
+384 VAVYF
-389 ER
+389 EK